1 MEILFYRINVAFPC
15 LVFALQ
21 FFYRSFIVIAT
32 SKKITTS
39 KYINRRFSRVPNL
52 CQKVGKTLVVT
63 TNDERIIKGALKIT
77 RRPPLVVNVVH
88 GAFVVYEGNIQ
99 V

>member
-1 MEILFYRINVAFPC
+1 MQLVYLNVSYSNPN
-15 LVFALQ
+15 
-21 FFYRSFIVIAT
+21 FFFRSFIVIVT

-39 KYINRRFSRVPNL
+39 KYIIQRFSRVPNL

-63 TNDERIIKGALKIT
+63 TSDERVTKEALKIA
-77 RRPPLVVNVVH
+77 RRPPVVLNVVH
-88 GAFVVYEGNIQ
+88 GMFVVYEGNIQ

>member
-1 MEILFYRINVAFPC
+1 MEYLSR
-15 LVFALQ
+15 
-21 FFYRSFIVIAT
+21 YRSFIVIAT

-39 KYINRRFSRVPNL
+39 KYIVQRFSRVPNL

-63 TNDERIIKGALKIT
+63 TSDEQTIKDALKIT
-77 RRPPLVVNVVH
+77 RRPPVVVNVVH
-88 GAFVVYEGNIQ
+88 GMFVVYEGNIQ

>member
-1 MEILFYRINVAFPC
+1 MNQYFTNTNYYLNF
-15 LVFALQ
+15 VF
-21 FFYRSFIVIAT
+21 RSFIVIVT

-39 KYINRRFSRVPNL
+39 KYIIQRFSRVPNL

-63 TNDERIIKGALKIT
+63 TSDDRVTKEALKIT
-77 RRPPLVVNVVH
+77 RRPPVVLNVVH
-88 GAFVVYEGNIQ
+88 GMFVVYEGNIQ